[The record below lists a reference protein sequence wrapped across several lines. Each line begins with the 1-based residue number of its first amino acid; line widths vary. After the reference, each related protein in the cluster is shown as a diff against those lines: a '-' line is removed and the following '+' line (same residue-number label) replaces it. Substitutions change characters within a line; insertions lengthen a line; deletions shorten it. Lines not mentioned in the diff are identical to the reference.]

1 MVVPR
6 FLDLEAALPI
16 AHLGKPMD
24 MCSAASADL
33 FFETEAVD
41 RLLLPVLGGEAFSF
55 DECGADRPFADE
67 DCPFFAEEGEPS
79 LAGF

>member
-1 MVVPR
+1 LPVSH
-6 FLDLEAALPI
+6 LE
-16 AHLGKPMD
+16 KPMD

-33 FFETEAVD
+33 FFKTEAVD

-55 DECGADRPFADE
+55 DECGADRLFADE
-67 DCPFFAEEGEPS
+67 DCLFFPEEGEPS